1 MRKKII
7 AGNWKMNK
15 PLADGQ
21 SLALEVINLA
31 IEEVPQDINLVMCV
45 PAIHLA
51 SLDDLLKSTAH
62 VHLGAQDMSEHA
74 SGAYTGDIS
83 AEMLKSVGVKFVILG
98 HSERRAY
105 HQESNELLAKKVKFA
120 LQNKLT
126 PIFCCGE
133 SLATREADQHIDF
146 VNEQIKE
153 SLSGLTADEMKKV
166 VIAYEPIWAIGTGK
180 TASAE
185 QAQEMHKS
193 IRAFLATQFDA
204 GTAESISILYGGSMK
219 PANAKELLAQ
229 PDVDG
234 GLIGGASLVSR
245 DFVDIALSY

>member
-15 PLADGQ
+15 ALADGQ

-31 IEEVPQDINLVMCV
+31 IEEVAQDVQLILCA
-45 PAIHLA
+45 PATHLA
-51 SLDDLLKSTAH
+51 SLDDLLKSTTH
-62 VHLGAQDMSEHA
+62 VHLGAQNMSEHA

-83 AEMLKSVGVKFVILG
+83 AEILKSVGVKFVILG
-98 HSERRAY
+98 HSERREY
-105 HQESNELLAKKVKFA
+105 HLESNALLGKKVKFA
-120 LQNKLT
+120 LHNNLT

-133 SLATREADQHIDF
+133 SLATREANEHVDF

-153 SLSGLTADEMKKV
+153 SLSSLSKEEVRKV

-193 IRAFLATQFDA
+193 IRDYLASQFDQA
-204 GTAESISILYGGSMK
+204 TAESISILYGGSMK

-229 PDVDG
+229 LDVDG
-234 GLIGGASLVSR
+234 GLIGGASLVAR
-245 DFVDIALSY
+245 DFIDIALSY